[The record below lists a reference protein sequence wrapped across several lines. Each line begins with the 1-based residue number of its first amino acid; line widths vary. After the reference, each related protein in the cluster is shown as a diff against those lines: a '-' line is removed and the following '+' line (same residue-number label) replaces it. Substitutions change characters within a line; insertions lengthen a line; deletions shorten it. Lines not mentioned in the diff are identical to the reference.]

1 MLIRNKLILRFT
13 LLVVGIQLCF
23 SIFIYY
29 FQASNRE
36 QRFVNRLAGKA
47 AMTARVLL
55 HRDSIND
62 ELLRTLH
69 RRDLFTV
76 PGEQISI
83 YGPGHHLL
91 YTSADGLSQ
100 KLNSFYL
107 PRIKPSRPVQ
117 FRDGQLETIGLYY
130 ERNGRPYWI
139 FAAGH
144 DDFGHRQMVRLWLIL
159 LAANLGALVLI
170 ILAGWYFAD
179 ESLKPISRIIA
190 QVERITATQLSTRV
204 DEGNGTDEIAQLA
217 RTFNHMLG
225 GVEQA
230 FESQKS
236 FLSNASHELRTPLAS
251 VLGTLETSYAY
262 DTDLAEAKHSI
273 GSATEEIKKL
283 IELTNGLLSLAKV
296 TDASFRRDLVR
307 LDECL
312 AQAIA
317 SCEKRH
323 PGRSIKQQFGQLPPE
338 VEDMFMVRGNEQLL
352 TTALLNLLD
361 NACKYSQDG
370 VQALLSYPST
380 DAIEVKITD
389 TGIGMEPHELAR
401 IYEPLYRAG
410 TNTTA
415 PGYGIGLPMTRKI
428 VLLHGGQIQLTSVVG
443 KGTTASVKLPAA
455 TAGPGL

>member
-29 FQASNRE
+29 FQATTRE
-36 QRFVNRLAGKA
+36 QRFINRLAGKA
-47 AMTARVLL
+47 TMTARVLVR
-55 HRDSIND
+55 HDSLNH
-62 ELLRTLH
+62 ELLRTMH

-83 YGPGHHLL
+83 YGPGQHLI
-91 YTSADGLSQ
+91 YTSADNLSQ
-100 KLNSFYL
+100 KLNSRYL
-107 PRIKPSRPVQ
+107 ERIRPNRPVQ
-117 FRDGQLETIGLYY
+117 FTDGPLESIGLYY
-130 ERNGRPYWI
+130 ERNGQPYWI

-144 DDFGHRQMVRLWLIL
+144 DDFGHRQMEKLGLIL

-170 ILAGWYFAD
+170 ILAGWYFAE
-179 ESLKPISRIIA
+179 ESLKPISRIIG
-190 QVERITATQLSTRV
+190 QVERITASRLNARV

-217 RTFNHMLG
+217 RTFNHMLV

-251 VLGTLETSYAY
+251 VLGTLETAYSY
-262 DTDLAEAKHSI
+262 DTDLAEAKRSI
-273 GSATEEIKKL
+273 SSATEEIKKL

-296 TDASFRRDLVR
+296 TDASLRRDPVR

-312 AQAIA
+312 TQAMA
-317 SCEKRH
+317 SCQARYPDRALKLH
-323 PGRSIKQQFGQLPPE
+323 FGLLPPE
-338 VEDMFMVRGNEQLL
+338 VEDMFMVRGNAQLL

-361 NACKYSQDG
+361 NACKYSHQE
-370 VQALLSYPST
+370 VQVELGYPSPETVQVRVT
-380 DAIEVKITD
+380 DY
-389 TGIGMEPHELAR
+389 GIGMEPHELAR

-410 TNTTA
+410 TDTNA

-428 VLLHGGQIQLTSVVG
+428 VLLHGGRIELHSEVNKGATAVVQ
-443 KGTTASVKLPAA
+443 LPAA
-455 TAGPGL
+455 EDAQG

>member
-23 SIFIYY
+23 SIFIYS
-29 FQASNRE
+29 FQASTRE

-47 AMTARVLL
+47 VMTARVLVR
-55 HRDSIND
+55 HDSLNTQ
-62 ELLRTLH
+62 LLRTLH

-83 YGPGHHLL
+83 YGSGQHLL

-100 KLNSFYL
+100 KLNSRYL
-107 PRIKPSRPVQ
+107 NRIKPGRPVQ
-117 FRDGQLETIGLYY
+117 FHDGPLETIGIYY
-130 ERNGRPYWI
+130 AHHGQPYWI

-144 DDFGHRQMVRLWLIL
+144 DDFGHRQQQKLRLIL

-179 ESLKPISRIIA
+179 ESLKPISRIVT
-190 QVERITATQLSTRV
+190 QVERITATRLNTRV

-217 RTFNHMLG
+217 RTFNHMLT

-251 VLGTLETSYAY
+251 VLGTLETSYSY

-273 GSATEEIKKL
+273 GSAMEEIKKL

-312 AQAIA
+312 TQAIA
-317 SCEKRH
+317 SCELRH
-323 PGRSIKQQFGQLPPE
+323 PARPVKLQFGELPPE
-338 VEDMFMVRGNEQLL
+338 VEDMFMVRGNAQLL

-370 VQALLSYPST
+370 VQATLSYPSPDT
-380 DAIEVKITD
+380 VQVQVTD

-410 TNTTA
+410 TDTTA
-415 PGYGIGLPMTRKI
+415 SGYGIGLPMTRKI
-428 VLLHGGQIQLTSVVG
+428 VLLHGGQIELTSVIG
-443 KGTTASVKLPAA
+443 QGTTATVRLPAA
-455 TAGPGL
+455 STE

>member
-29 FQASNRE
+29 FHATTRE
-36 QRFVNRLAGKA
+36 QRFINRLAGKA
-47 AMTARVLL
+47 TMTARVLVR
-55 HRDSIND
+55 RDSLNN
-62 ELLRTLH
+62 ELLRTMH

-83 YGPGHHLL
+83 YGPGQHLL
-91 YTSADGLSQ
+91 YTSADNLSQ
-100 KLNSFYL
+100 KLNSQYL
-107 PRIKPSRPVQ
+107 SQIQPNRPVR
-117 FRDGQLETIGLYY
+117 FTDGPLETVGLYY
-130 ERNGRPYWI
+130 ERNGQPYWI
-139 FAAGH
+139 FASGH
-144 DDFGHRQMVRLWLIL
+144 DDFGHRQLEKLRLIL

-179 ESLKPISRIIA
+179 ESLKPISRVIS
-190 QVERITATQLSTRV
+190 QVERITASRLSARV

-217 RTFNHMLG
+217 RTFNQMLG

-251 VLGTLETSYAY
+251 VLGTLETAYAY
-262 DTDLAEAKHSI
+262 DTDLTEAKRSI
-273 GSATEEIKKL
+273 SSATEEIKKL

-296 TDASFRRDLVR
+296 TDASLRRDPVR

-312 AQAIA
+312 TQAIA
-317 SCEKRH
+317 SCQTRYPTRH
-323 PGRSIKQQFGQLPPE
+323 LQQQFGLLPPE
-338 VEDMFMVRGNEQLL
+338 VEDMFMVHGNAQLL

-361 NACKYSQDG
+361 NACKYSRDG
-370 VQALLSYPST
+370 VQVELGYLSAHT
-380 DAIEVKITD
+380 IQVRVTD
-389 TGIGMEPHELAR
+389 TGIGMEPHELER

-410 TNTTA
+410 TDTTA

-428 VLLHGGQIQLTSVVG
+428 VLLHGGKIELTSEVG
-443 KGTTASVKLPAA
+443 KGTTATVQLPAA
-455 TAGPGL
+455 E

>member
-23 SIFIYY
+23 SAFLYY
-29 FQASNRE
+29 FQATTRE
-36 QRFVNRLAGKA
+36 QRFVTRLTTKA
-47 AMTARVLL
+47 TMTTRLLVRRGGRV
-55 HRDSIND
+55 D
-62 ELLRTLH
+62 ESLLRQLH
-69 RRDLFTV
+69 RRDLFTI
-76 PGEQISI
+76 PQEQISI
-83 YGPGHHLL
+83 YGPGQHLL
-91 YTSADGLSQ
+91 YTSADNLSQ
-100 KLNSFYL
+100 RLNSQYL
-107 PRIKPSRPVQ
+107 PKIQP
-117 FRDGQLETIGLYY
+117 GQLVRFADGPLEVVGMRYRY
-130 ERNGRPYWI
+130 QGQPYWL

-144 DDFGHRQMVRLWLIL
+144 DDFGLGQLQKLGLIL

-179 ESLKPISRIIA
+179 ESLKPISRVIR
-190 QVERITATQLSTRV
+190 QVERITASRLSTRV

-251 VLGTLETSYAY
+251 VLGTLETAYAY
-262 DTDLAEAKHSI
+262 DTTLAEAKHSI
-273 GSATEEIKKL
+273 SSAVEEIKKL

-296 TDASFRRDLVR
+296 TDPSLRQQPLR

-312 AQAIA
+312 TQALA
-317 SCEKRH
+317 ACQHRH
-323 PGRSIKQQFGQLPPE
+323 PGRELRQEFGKLPAAA
-338 VEDMFMVRGNEQLL
+338 DNLFMVRGNEQLL

-361 NACKYSQDG
+361 NACKYSSG
-370 VQALLSYPST
+370 PVQARLDYPT
-380 DAIEVKITD
+380 PDIIRVQVVD
-389 TGIGMEPHELAR
+389 QGIGMASHELAR

-410 TNTTA
+410 SATTA

-428 VLLHGGQIQLTSVVG
+428 VQVHGGDIRLNSQPG
-443 KGTTASVKLPAA
+443 RGTTATVELPAV
-455 TAGPGL
+455 G

>member
-29 FQASNRE
+29 FQASTRE
-36 QRFVNRLAGKA
+36 QRFINRLAGKA

-55 HRDSIND
+55 RRDSLNNQ
-62 ELLRTLH
+62 LLRTLH

-83 YGPGHHLL
+83 YGAGQHLL

-100 KLNSFYL
+100 KLNSRYL
-107 PRIKPSRPVQ
+107 PRVKPGRSVQ
-117 FRDGQLETIGLYY
+117 FRDGPLETIGMYY
-130 ERNGRPYWI
+130 ERGGRPYWI

-144 DDFGHRQMVRLWLIL
+144 DDFGHRQMEKLRLIL

-190 QVERITATQLSTRV
+190 QVERITATRLNTRV

-217 RTFNHMLG
+217 RTFNQMLT

-262 DTDLAEAKHSI
+262 DTDLAEAKRSI
-273 GSATEEIKKL
+273 SSATEEIKKL

-307 LDECL
+307 LDDCL
-312 AQAIA
+312 AHAIA
-317 SCEKRH
+317 SCEKRY
-323 PGRSIKQQFGQLPPE
+323 PGRSVKLQFGALPTE
-338 VEDMFMVRGNEQLL
+338 VEDMFMVRGNAQLL

-361 NACKYSQDG
+361 NACKYSQNG

-380 DAIEVKITD
+380 DAIEVRVTD

-410 TNTTA
+410 TDTTA

-428 VLLHGGQIQLTSVVG
+428 VLLHGGQIKLTSVVG
-443 KGTTASVKLPAA
+443 QGTTATVRLPAA
-455 TAGPGL
+455 TVEGGF